1 MEAYFHR
8 LRNVLAVLVAVGI
21 GIIYPSGAAFVQP
34 LTGVIVTLLV
44 FSSLRGIS
52 LTSGRL
58 RDSVVL
64 IGTVLFISYVAIPV
78 VGIRWAGVFLEDGAL
93 LGAAAM
99 IAAPATAGSAIVWTR
114 VAGGNDE
121 LSGIASLASIGLAP
135 VMTPLLL
142 VWLVGEV
149 HALPI
154 APLASQLL
162 FITAGAVALLAIV
175 PDDAVADTTLEW
187 GSVAAILLL
196 IYAGVGT
203 AGIGDASVAL
213 LAYIGGLVV
222 VVFTVGIAAAIVLC
236 VATDRDRNDVMS
248 VFYTAT
254 LKNLGISLVVVLPLG
269 STAAIHAVIVYY
281 VSQQFLSAVLLDG
294 LAFGV
299 HNRAVRGDRPGT

>member
-1 MEAYFHR
+1 MGVYLHR
-8 LRNVLAVLVAVGI
+8 FRNVLIVLIAVGI
-21 GIIYPSGAAFVQP
+21 GIVYPSGAVFVQP

-52 LTSGRL
+52 LTDGHL
-58 RDSVVL
+58 RDSMVFIWVVL
-64 IGTVLFISYVAIPV
+64 LISYGVIPT
-78 VGIRWAGVFLEDGAL
+78 VGIRWAGFFLEDGAL

-99 IAAPATAGSAIVWTR
+99 LAAPATAGSAIVWTR

-121 LSGIASLASIGLAP
+121 LSGIGSLASIGLAP
-135 VMTPLLL
+135 IMTPFLL

-149 HALPI
+149 HAIPI

-162 FITAGAVALLAIV
+162 FITAGALLLLVIV

-203 AGIGDASVAL
+203 AGIGNASVTL
-213 LAYIGGLVV
+213 LAHVGGLVI
-222 VVFTVGIAAAIVLC
+222 VVFAVGIAAAIGLC
-236 VATDRDRNDVMS
+236 VATDWDRTEVMS
-248 VFYTAT
+248 VFYTGT

-299 HNRAVRGDRPGT
+299 FNRAVRKDRPGT